1 MFYWK
6 NDGVSVAHLNYR
18 YGMIL
23 SHYDRVFLCS
33 FQLPSKFVVDAN
45 SRHTSAT
52 HFSILSCMP
61 GSFLLPACFVRNGW
75 SRERAFRVWERVKL
89 CSSQSVNGKKKI
101 SRRKVIFSLQF
112 AGAVSPDFFATLF
125 CVKKESARKN
135 KRISP
140 VFSHTCCSDIR
151 VLSFAGQRKREFLR
165 CREYFGPEMR
175 TVRNVVC

>member
-1 MFYWK
+1 MMAFQSRIWIIDMAWYSPIMTGYSFVPSSCHPNSWLTQIH
-6 NDGVSVAHLNYR
+6 GTLLLR
-18 YGMIL
+18 IFPF
-23 SHYDRVFLCS
+23 FLACLAL
-33 FQLPSKFVVDAN
+33 F
-45 SRHTSAT
+45 
-52 HFSILSCMP
+52 
-61 GSFLLPACFVRNGW
+61 FLLPACFVRNGW